1 MTTRKFFHP
10 KDLLFFGTLAF
21 AAGALALALA
31 LSPRGAAA
39 LVEVE
44 GEVVLTRELSSLSAP
59 EEVTVTGANGM
70 ELTCVFS
77 QEGAVITASSC
88 PDQTCVRT
96 GTLTRAGEAA
106 ICLPARTVLRL
117 TGSGWGDAQ
126 AY

>member
-1 MTTRKFFHP
+1 MRRQP
-10 KDLLFFGTLAF
+10 A
-21 AAGALALALA
+21 
-31 LSPRGAAA
+31 
-39 LVEVE
+39 
-44 GEVVLTRELSSLSAP
+44 
-59 EEVTVTGANGM
+59 GANGM

-77 QEGAVITASSC
+77 QDGAAITASSC